1 MRILKYIFLLIL
13 LSLVGI
19 TVYVATQK
27 GDFEVTRS
35 SIVKTQRSTVF
46 DYVND
51 YKNWETFG
59 CWMQKDSDIKF
70 NYDAKTIGSG
80 AKCSWEN
87 GSNDG
92 NIKTVYIKEND
103 SIAQKANFNG
113 TTATISWTF
122 KDTVGGTKV
131 TVHSKG
137 KMDIMTKIS
146 SFFKGGVTSI
156 LGDVYEKSLRNLDK
170 TLNYEMKTY
179 SIKVNGIVQRASG
192 FCLKQTV
199 TCHIKSVPKNTKII
213 MARMVHFFKKN
224 KIAMAGKPFVMYD
237 RYDVANDIATISV
250 SIPVGKQISISPGS
264 DVASGEIIAFTCLKT
279 TLTGDYSH
287 SKEAWAKAKKYIADN
302 GLKENF
308 AGNYTEVYVKTIDD
322 IKQPSKWI
330 TEIFIPVFPKA
341 IELPKPVTAP
351 VNATVETSKTTT
363 PPTGNT
369 IVLSPIKPFLLPLF
383 Q

>member
-1 MRILKYIFLLIL
+1 MTLYKHSFMRILKYIFLLIL
-13 LSLVGI
+13 LALVGI

-27 GDFEVTRS
+27 GDFEVSKS
-35 SIVKTQRSTVF
+35 SIIKTQRSTVF

-59 CWMQKDSDIKF
+59 SWMQKDSDIKF
-70 NYDAKTIGSG
+70 NYDAKTIGAG
-80 AKCSWEN
+80 AKCSFEN
-87 GSNDG
+87 GSDDG
-92 NIKTVYIKEND
+92 DIKTMFVKENN

-137 KMDIMTKIS
+137 KMDIMTKITT
-146 SFFKGGVTSI
+146 FFKGGVTSI

-199 TCHIKSVPKNTKII
+199 TCHIKSVSKNTKII

-224 KIAMAGKPFVMYD
+224 KITMAGKPFVMYD

-308 AGNYTEVYVKTIDD
+308 AGSYTEVYVKTIDD

-330 TEIFIPVFPKA
+330 TEIYIPVFPKA
-341 IELPKPVTAP
+341 IELPKPVAATIVPTAP
-351 VNATVETSKTTT
+351 TVETPKTTT
-363 PPTGNT
+363 TPTET
-369 IVLSPIKPFLLPLF
+369 

>member
-13 LSLVGI
+13 LALVGI

-27 GDFEVTRS
+27 GDFEVTKS

-59 CWMQKDSDIKF
+59 SWMQKDSNIKF
-70 NYDAKTIGSG
+70 NYDAKTIGAG
-80 AKCSWEN
+80 AKCSFEN
-87 GSNDG
+87 GSDDG
-92 NIKTVYIKEND
+92 DIKTFFVKEND
-103 SIAQKANFNG
+103 SLAQKANFNG

-122 KDTVGGTKV
+122 KDTIGGTKV
-131 TVHSKG
+131 TVHCKG
-137 KMDIMTKIS
+137 KMDIITKITT
-146 SFFKGGVTSI
+146 FFKGGVTSI
-156 LGDVYEKSLRNLDK
+156 IDDICEKSLRNLDK

-179 SIKVNGIVQRASG
+179 SIKVNGIVQRPSG
-192 FCLKQTV
+192 FCLKKTV
-199 TCHIKSVPKNTKII
+199 SSHIKSVSKNTKIMI
-213 MARMVHFFKKN
+213 QNMVRFFKKN

-237 RYDVANDIATISV
+237 RYDVVNDFATISV
-250 SIPVGKQISISPGS
+250 CIPVRNQISISPGS
-264 DVASGEIIAFTCLKT
+264 DVTSGEIIAFTCLKT

-287 SKEAWAKAKKYIADN
+287 SKEAWVKAKKYITDN

-308 AGNYTEVYVKTIDD
+308 AGSYTEAYVKTIDD

-330 TEIFIPVFPKA
+330 TEIYIPIFPKA
-341 IELPKPVTAP
+341 IELPKPAAATITSTSP
-351 VNATVETSKTTT
+351 TVETPKTTT
-363 PPTGNT
+363 TPTET
-369 IVLSPIKPFLLPLF
+369 

>member
-1 MRILKYIFLLIL
+1 MAF
-13 LSLVGI
+13 VGI

-27 GDFEVTRS
+27 GDFEVTKS
-35 SIVKTQRSTVF
+35 SIVKTSRNTVF

-59 CWMQKDSDIKF
+59 AWMQKESSLKF
-70 NYDAKTIGSG
+70 NYDAKTIGYG
-80 AKCSWEN
+80 AKCSWKN
-87 GSNDG
+87 GSDEG
-92 NIKTVYIKEND
+92 DIKTAFVKEND
-103 SIAQKANFNG
+103 SIAQKINFNG
-113 TTATISWTF
+113 TTATLSWTF
-122 KDTVGGTKV
+122 KDTVGGTKI
-131 TVHSKG
+131 TVYSKG
-137 KMDIMTKIS
+137 KMDLMTKIVT
-146 SFFKGGVTSI
+146 FFKGGITSI

-199 TCHIKSVPKNTKII
+199 SCHIKSITKNTKIM

-250 SIPVGKQISISPGS
+250 SIPVENEIFISPGS
-264 DVASGEIIAFTCLKT
+264 DVTSGEIVAFTCLKT

-287 SKEAWAKAKKYIADN
+287 SKEAWAKAEKYSADN
-302 GLKENF
+302 GLKQNF

-322 IKQPSKWI
+322 IKQPSKWV
-330 TEIFIPVFPKA
+330 TEIYIPVFPKA
-341 IELPKPVTAP
+341 IELPKPVDTAVSP
-351 VNATVETSKTTT
+351 SVTSPETTTT
-363 PPTGNT
+363 PSETP
-369 IVLSPIKPFLLPLF
+369 
-383 Q
+383 